1 MLQRAS
7 IAGLSVATVLL
18 AGVSPV
24 WATPGRGHGGPGGP
38 GGPGMDR
45 PGPGPIDRVIRP
57 EMIEH
62 VGAEIGV
69 SAAVQEKI
77 KETAYAAEKEQIQ
90 IRAKLDTARLD
101 LRRAMDASE
110 PDVKKVIRQVEA
122 VGALE
127 TEMKKVRVRL
137 MLTVR
142 SMLTAEQRAKLQQII
157 RDRWAERHG
166 GRGSPGD
173 PRGPGR
179 RPIDGGKATP

>member
-1 MLQRAS
+1 
-7 IAGLSVATVLL
+7 
-18 AGVSPV
+18 
-24 WATPGRGHGGPGGP
+24 
-38 GGPGMDR
+38 
-45 PGPGPIDRVIRP
+45 
-57 EMIEH
+57 MIER
-62 VGAEIGV
+62 VGAEIGI
-69 SAAVQEKI
+69 SAAVREKI

-101 LRRAMDASE
+101 LRRAMDATE

-127 TEMKKVRVRL
+127 TEMKKARVRL

-157 RDRWAERHG
+157 RDRWAERR
-166 GRGSPGD
+166 GRRDAPSR

-179 RPIDGGKATP
+179 RGGPDRDL